1 MTTTVQDIP
10 FTELAERFGTP
21 LFVYDARVLA
31 AQYERLRAGLDP
43 AVELFYS
50 LKANPNAAVCA
61 YLHGLGA
68 GAEVSSLAELLTA
81 QRAGVPADDIVFPG
95 PGKQPG
101 ELTACLDTGVHAVVC
116 ESIGELAALD
126 ELARIRAVRAPV
138 AIRVNPSFSVRAS
151 TLAMGGK
158 PRQFGI
164 DEDQLS
170 RDLLARFPNVDV
182 LGIHVYLGTRLLDAS
197 VVVENTVRILDLAGS
212 LADRLGLDL
221 RLVDVGGGLGVP
233 YFDGEQDLDLGA
245 LVPGLNGAFAAFRA
259 TRPGVR
265 LIMELGRYLTAP
277 AGTYLMRVRYTKTSQ
292 GRRFAITDGGTHHHM
307 AAVGIGSF
315 VKRDFPMF
323 LASRTASRTASR
335 AGTATDPWTIAGPLC
350 TPNDTLG
357 RNVALPALRPG
368 DLIGVRQS
376 GAYGPTAS
384 PGLFLSHGYPAE
396 VLVHE
401 GRAYLVRDR
410 DEPADLLAKQHL
422 PELPALVLEG
432 T

>member
-1 MTTTVQDIP
+1 
-10 FTELAERFGTP
+10 
-21 LFVYDARVLA
+21 
-31 AQYERLRAGLDP
+31 
-43 AVELFYS
+43 
-50 LKANPNAAVCA
+50 
-61 YLHGLGA
+61 
-68 GAEVSSLAELLTA
+68 
-81 QRAGVPADDIVFPG
+81 
-95 PGKQPG
+95 
-101 ELTACLDTGVHAVVC
+101 
-116 ESIGELAALD
+116 
-126 ELARIRAVRAPV
+126 
-138 AIRVNPSFSVRAS
+138 VRAS

-170 RDLLARFPNVDV
+170 RDRLARFANLDV
-182 LGIHVYLGTRLLDAS
+182 LGIHVYMGTRLLDAG
-197 VVVENTVRILDLAGS
+197 VVVENTARILELAGS

-233 YFDGEQDLDLGA
+233 YFDGEADLDLGA
-245 LVPGLNGAFAAFRA
+245 LIPGLNRAFGAFRA

-277 AGTYLMRVRYTKTSQ
+277 AGTYLMRVRYTKTSR
-292 GRRFAITDGGTHHHM
+292 GRRFAIADGGTHHHL

-323 LASRTASRTASR
+323 LASRIGSGSDR
-335 AGTATDPWTIAGPLC
+335 WTVAGPLC

-357 RNVALPALRPG
+357 RDVTIPTLRPG

-396 VLVHE
+396 VLVHD

-422 PELPALVLEG
+422 PKLPALVLEG

>member
-1 MTTTVQDIP
+1 MTTTVQGIP
-10 FTELAERFGTP
+10 FTELAQRFGTP
-21 LFVYDARVLA
+21 LFVYDTAVLA
-31 AQYERLRAGLDP
+31 AQYEGLRAGLDP

-81 QRAGVPADDIVFPG
+81 QRAGVPAADTVFPG
-95 PGKQPG
+95 PGKPAR
-101 ELTACLDTGVHAVVC
+101 ELAACLDLGVHAVVC
-116 ESIGELAALD
+116 ESVGELAALD

-138 AIRVNPSFSVRAS
+138 AIRVNPSFTVRAS

-170 RDLLARFPNVDV
+170 RDLLARFANLDV
-182 LGIHVYLGTRLLDAS
+182 LGIHVYMGTRLLDAG
-197 VVVENTVRILDLAGS
+197 VVVENTARILELAGS

-233 YFDGEQDLDLGA
+233 YFDGEADLDLGA
-245 LVPGLNGAFAAFRA
+245 LVPGLNRAFAAFRA

-265 LIMELGRYLTAP
+265 LVMELGRYLTAP

-323 LASRTASRTASR
+323 LASRAASLP
-335 AGTATDPWTIAGPLC
+335 DPADDGWTVAGPLC

-357 RNVALPALRPG
+357 KNVALPALRPG

-396 VLVHE
+396 VLVHD

-422 PELPALVLEG
+422 PKLPALVLEG

>member
-1 MTTTVQDIP
+1 MTTTVQGIP
-10 FTELAERFGTP
+10 FTELAQRFGTP
-21 LFVYDARVLA
+21 LFVYDTEVLA
-31 AQYERLRAGLDP
+31 GQYERLRAGLDP

-101 ELTACLDTGVHAVVC
+101 ELSACLDTRVHAVVC

-170 RDLLARFPNVDV
+170 RALLARFPNLDV
-182 LGIHVYLGTRLLDAS
+182 LGIHVYLGTRLLDAG
-197 VVVENTVRILDLAGS
+197 VVLENTVRILELAGS

-233 YFDGEQDLDLGA
+233 YFDGEEDLDLGT
-245 LVPGLNGAFAAFRA
+245 LVPGLNRAFAAFRA

-265 LIMELGRYLTAP
+265 LVMELGRYLTAP

-292 GRRFAITDGGTHHHM
+292 GQRFAITDGGTHHHM

-323 LASRTASRTASR
+323 LANRIGA
-335 AGTATDPWTIAGPLC
+335 ATDRWTVAGPLC

-357 RNVALPALRPG
+357 RNIALPALRPG

-401 GRAYLVRDR
+401 GRAYLIRDR

-422 PELPALVLEG
+422 PELFAA
-432 T
+432 TCAK

>member
-1 MTTTVQDIP
+1 MTTTVQGIP
-10 FTELAERFGTP
+10 FTELAQRFGTP
-21 LFVYDARVLA
+21 LFVYDTEVLTT
-31 AQYERLRAGLDP
+31 QYERLRAGLDP

-81 QRAGVPADDIVFPG
+81 RRAGVPADDIVFPG
-95 PGKQPG
+95 PGKSAS
-101 ELTACLDTGVHAVVC
+101 ELATGVDLGVHALVC
-116 ESIGELAALD
+116 ESVGELAALD

-164 DEDQLS
+164 DDDQLS
-170 RDLLARFPNVDV
+170 RDLLARFPNLDV
-182 LGIHVYLGTRLLDAS
+182 LGIHVYMGTRLLDPN
-197 VVVENTVRILDLAGS
+197 VVVENTARVLELAGS

-233 YFDGEQDLDLGA
+233 YFDGEAELDLGV
-245 LVPGLNGAFAAFRA
+245 LVPGLNRAFAAFRA

-265 LIMELGRYLTAP
+265 LVMELGRYLTAP

-292 GRRFAITDGGTHHHM
+292 GQRFAITDGGTHHHM

-323 LASRTASRTASR
+323 LASRTASRVGADSDR
-335 AGTATDPWTIAGPLC
+335 WTVAGPLC

-376 GAYGPTAS
+376 GAYGPSAS

-396 VLVHE
+396 VLVHA

-410 DEPADLLAKQHL
+410 DEPADLLAKQHM